1 MRSRVDTLEEE
12 EADKEEVD
20 KKGKEEDKEEQKKED
35 REDKA
40 EQGDH
45 LEAGQPDESDEG
57 DAEAHAH
64 EVHEGPVAG
73 EHPHTDNLV
82 VRKEKW
88 TTNTK
93 LNKMLETM
101 IRMHLTP
108 METVTER
115 SSARVNLPQSPSEI
129 FPFVVEH
136 GCTRYW
142 GGGEIIIKTVPQIT

>member
-1 MRSRVDTLEEE
+1 MEEE

-73 EHPHTDNLV
+73 EHPHADHRDGDGDREELGQG
-82 VRKEKW
+82 E
-88 TTNTK
+88 
-93 LNKMLETM
+93 
-101 IRMHLTP
+101 P
-108 METVTER
+108 
-115 SSARVNLPQSPSEI
+115 AAQPQRDLAALRCGGAGADQ
-129 FPFVVEH
+129 VL
-136 GCTRYW
+136 
-142 GGGEIIIKTVPQIT
+142 GGGDRCDGDI